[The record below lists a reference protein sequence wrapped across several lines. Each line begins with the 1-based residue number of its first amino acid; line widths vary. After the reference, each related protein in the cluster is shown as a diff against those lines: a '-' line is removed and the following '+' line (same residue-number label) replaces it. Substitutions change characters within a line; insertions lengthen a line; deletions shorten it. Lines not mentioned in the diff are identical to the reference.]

1 MHKHQY
7 VRKGLNYIEEREGCV
22 DMAAGRLEWVGREER
37 ERGGH
42 MLPSVQPP
50 HVKGGIK
57 KMTQMG

>member
-37 ERGGH
+37 EREVDTCRHRFSHH
-42 MLPSVQPP
+42 MSR
-50 HVKGGIK
+50 GASRR
-57 KMTQMG
+57 